1 MAEIFTEIMKEKK
14 DVLQSK
20 LFEMIKVQVFKEFHK
35 NKTKYPIPLMLT
47 LLNLEDFIQFLR
59 PS

>member
-47 LLNLEDFIQFLR
+47 LLM
-59 PS
+59 

>member
-20 LFEMIKVQVFKEFHK
+20 LFDMIKVQVFKEFHK
-35 NKTKYPIPLMLT
+35 IKTKYVSHSFDAYFT
-47 LLNLEDFIQFLR
+47 
-59 PS
+59 